1 MKFATLAMFVGAVF
15 AAEGDTEATDEEKLV
30 AAENEI
36 DEAIANI
43 EEGLKDFNINAEEKI
58 AYTACMVGKTLP
70 DKVTENT
77 AHL

>member
-15 AAEGDTEATDEEKLV
+15 AADGDTEATDEEKLV

-43 EEGLKDFNINAEEKI
+43 EEGLKVFNINADELV
-58 AYTACMVGKTLP
+58 AYNKCMEGKVLP
-70 DKVTENT
+70 DKVTDNT